1 MASHSLRISD
11 FSHFKAKEMHLVEKS
26 ETKGWIK
33 IFPINA
39 FAIYMKDLPSTL
51 PQLFQERN
59 HGAHLT
65 GGLGAIV
72 CPGAF
77 DCLGTVFIPQSTKI
91 NTSVTQF
98 IQN

>member
-33 IFPINA
+33 FYPINA

-51 PQLFQERN
+51 PQLYQERN
-59 HGAHLT
+59 HGVHLT
-65 GGLGAIV
+65 GGLGA
-72 CPGAF
+72 A
-77 DCLGTVFIPQSTKI
+77 DCLGTVFIPQRTKI